1 MVGDNGVAL
10 QNKENQM
17 VKHILNI
24 GSKLIL
30 LAAVFTLI
38 ATITTNKLQDLRTHK
53 FNNTFATVA
62 ERERQLGCLAK
73 NIYFE
78 AGSEPFEGKVAVAQ
92 VTMNRVESGKYPA
105 DVCGVVYQ
113 KNAMLGKTVC
123 QFSWFCERG
132 PVVKPIHGVAYNES
146 MEVAKRVLLE
156 NFRLSSVQGA
166 MYYHADYVNP
176 NWKKPKLVKIGHHI
190 FYGEST

>member
-1 MVGDNGVAL
+1 MD
-10 QNKENQM
+10 
-17 VKHILNI
+17 
-24 GSKLIL
+24 KLIL
-30 LAAVFTLI
+30 KVGSKIVLFVAVI
-38 ATITTNKLQDLRTHK
+38 MTITTLTQHKMQDLRLHK

-92 VTMNRVESGKYPA
+92 VTLNRVESGRYPA

-113 KNAMLGKTVC
+113 KNVAFNKVVC
-123 QFSWFCERG
+123 QFSWYCERG
-132 PVVKPIHGVAYNES
+132 PVVKPIHNAAFNES
-146 MEVAKRVLLE
+146 MEVAKKVLLE
-156 NFRLSSVQGA
+156 NFRLSSIEGA

-176 NWKKPKLVKIGHHI
+176 NWKKPKLVKIGRHI